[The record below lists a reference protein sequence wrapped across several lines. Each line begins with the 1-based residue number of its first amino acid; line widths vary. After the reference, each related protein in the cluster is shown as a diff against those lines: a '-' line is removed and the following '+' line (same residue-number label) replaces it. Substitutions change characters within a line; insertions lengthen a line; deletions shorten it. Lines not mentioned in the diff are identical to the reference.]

1 MRLITFLAA
10 WLLLTFPALARQDDP
25 RLAEL
30 FAKLV
35 EIEDARAAKLLEG
48 AIWGLWM
55 QSGSATVDLLLNRG
69 TKAMGDGDYPTALQ
83 LFTSVVELDP
93 KFSEGWNKRATL
105 FFLMGALDRSLADVD
120 KTLALEP
127 RHFGA
132 LAGLGMINTQL
143 GKDREALD
151 AFEKAVLVN
160 PHLESVKPEIS
171 RLKKKL
177 DGSRI

>member
-1 MRLITFLAA
+1 
-10 WLLLTFPALARQDDP
+10 
-25 RLAEL
+25 
-30 FAKLV
+30 
-35 EIEDARAAKLLEG
+35 
-48 AIWGLWM
+48 M

-160 PHLESVKPEIS
+160 PHLESVNPEIS

>member
-1 MRLITFLAA
+1 MRLIALLAA
-10 WLLLTFPALARQDDP
+10 WLLISPALARQDDP
-25 RLAEL
+25 RLPEL
-30 FAKLV
+30 FDNLLKMQ
-35 EIEDARAAKLLEG
+35 DPRGAKLLET

-55 QSGSATVDLLLNRG
+55 QSGSPTVDLLLSRG
-69 TKAMGDGDYPTALQ
+69 THAMSEGDYPVAMQ
-83 LFTSVVELDP
+83 LFTSITELDP
-93 KFSEGWNKRATL
+93 GFSEGWNKRATL
-105 FFLMGALDRSLADVD
+105 FFLMGAMDRSLADVE

-132 LAGLGMINTQL
+132 LAGLGMINVHL
-143 GKDREALD
+143 GKEREALS
-151 AFEKAVLVN
+151 AFEKAIAVN